1 MFTLFIDLNR
11 GYGFRIEEENLEEF
25 GEYLNECCQR
35 MLTHG
40 NSIWKEVKGMSIEEW
55 HNLYETC
62 KNMRSD
68 DWLELLKMQKVM
80 KNRVFILLFQ
90 TSFFSKD
97 KKK

>member
-40 NSIWKEVKGMSIEEW
+40 NSI
-55 HNLYETC
+55 
-62 KNMRSD
+62 
-68 DWLELLKMQKVM
+68 
-80 KNRVFILLFQ
+80 
-90 TSFFSKD
+90 
-97 KKK
+97 